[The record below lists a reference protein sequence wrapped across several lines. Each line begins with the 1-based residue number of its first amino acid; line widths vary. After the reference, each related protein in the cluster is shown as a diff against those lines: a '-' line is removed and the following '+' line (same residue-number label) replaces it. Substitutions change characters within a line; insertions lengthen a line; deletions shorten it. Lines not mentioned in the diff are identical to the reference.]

1 MGALYIS
8 LGVFSFLSRFFLSW
22 YEGYGGKEGW
32 LAFDYDSITAAQYEA
47 GEYDTWWAF
56 PHDYDISFGF
66 SNYGHLLNAIS
77 ITAIAV
83 IVIGIALVA
92 IGKKLSKDDAKY
104 LEGA

>member
-8 LGVFSFLSRFFLSW
+8 LGIFSFLSRFFLSW

-32 LAFDYDSITAAQYEA
+32 LAFDYDPVTAAEYEA